1 MRFEEITRRLRPA
14 ALIGHFRRN
23 LGLRLISLLLAI
35 GLWIFVNAGQHGAMI
50 TLQVPV
56 SYRELPAGY
65 VITNPHPDFVKVQA
79 SGPRTLL
86 SLIDSSRLTVR
97 LDLTNVGV
105 GQASF
110 KLSPDSFNVPRQTN
124 VISISPSQIVL
135 DIDRIV
141 TRDVPARLY
150 VTGKP
155 ASGYKVSSISLVP
168 PVATVVGPSLYV
180 ARLEDIDTEPC
191 NLNGADGNLTCEVNL
206 VDPGAMVSLET
217 DTVTA
222 KLIVIPVITSREFH
236 AVPVEVRNSGYK
248 FKIEPRQV
256 SVTVRGPEP
265 ELAKLDLKGSVYVE
279 AEGIAPGFHEVPVQV
294 DLPDGVRLVRQAP
307 QRVRLH
313 MYREK
318 QAANG

>member
-1 MRFEEITRRLRPA
+1 MRFEEISRQLRPS
-14 ALIGHFRRN
+14 ALVQHFRRN

-35 GLWIFVNAGQHGAMI
+35 GLWIFVNAGQHGAMV

-56 SYRELPAGY
+56 SYRELPAGF
-65 VITNPHPDFVKVQA
+65 VITNPHPDFVKVQV

-86 SLIDSSRLTVR
+86 SLIDPSRLTVR
-97 LDLTNVGV
+97 LDLSGVGV

-110 KLSPDSFNVPRQTN
+110 KLSPDSFNVPRQTT
-124 VISISPSQIVL
+124 VTGISPSQIVL
-135 DIDRIV
+135 DIDKIV
-141 TRDVPARLY
+141 TRDIPVHLY

-155 ASGYKVSSISLVP
+155 AHGYKVTSISLTP
-168 PVATVVGPSLYV
+168 STATVVGPSRYV
-180 ARLEDIDTEPC
+180 NRLDDIDTDPC
-191 NLNGADGNLTCEVNL
+191 NLNGASGNLTCEVNL
-206 VDPGAMVSLET
+206 VDPGPMVSLET
-217 DTVTA
+217 DTVMA
-222 KLIVIPVITSREFH
+222 KLALAPVIGNREFH
-236 AVPVEVRNSGYK
+236 SVPVEVRDSSYK
-248 FKIEPRQV
+248 FKLQPQRI

-279 AEGIAPGFHEVPVQV
+279 ADGIAPGSHEVPVQI
-294 DLPDGVRLVRQAP
+294 DLPDGVQLVRQAP

>member
-14 ALIGHFRRN
+14 ALINHFRRN
-23 LGLRLISLLLAI
+23 LGLRLLSLLLAI

-50 TLQVPV
+50 SLQVPV

-65 VITNPHPDFVKVQA
+65 VITNPHPDFVKIQA

-86 SLIDSSRLTVR
+86 SLIDPSRLTVR
-97 LDLTNVGV
+97 LDLTSVGI

-124 VISISPSQIVL
+124 VTSISPSQIVL

-141 TRDVPARLY
+141 TRDVPVRLY

-155 ASGYKVSSISLVP
+155 ATGYKVSSISLAP
-168 PVATVVGPSLYV
+168 PTATIVGPSRYV
-180 ARLEDIDTEPC
+180 ARLEDIDTDPC
-191 NLNGADGNLTCEVNL
+191 SLNGANGNLTCEVDL

-217 DTVTA
+217 ETVTA
-222 KLIVIPVITSREFH
+222 KLSLSPVITSREFH

-279 AEGIAPGFHEVPVQV
+279 AEGIPPGSHDVPVQV
-294 DLPDGVRLVRQAP
+294 DLPEGVRLVRQAP

-318 QAANG
+318 QAANS